1 MKNEVHVRT
10 INSQYDK
17 RRDTYDTNL
26 ALTVISLTFLLFLDK
41 FVAICLLRYWL
52 VTKNLYFYQNEY
64 IR

>member
-26 ALTVISLTFLLFLDK
+26 ALTVISLTFFAIFRQICRDMPVTLLVGD
-41 FVAICLLRYWL
+41 
-52 VTKNLYFYQNEY
+52 
-64 IR
+64 